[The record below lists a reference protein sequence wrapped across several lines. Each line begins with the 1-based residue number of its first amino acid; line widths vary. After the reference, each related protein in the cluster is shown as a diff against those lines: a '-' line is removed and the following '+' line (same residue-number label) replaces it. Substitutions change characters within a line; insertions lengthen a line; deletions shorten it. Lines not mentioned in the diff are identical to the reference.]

1 MAENVDTTVRVADQA
16 GQDTGPSRN
25 VTRPGESPADA
36 PGRGQ
41 RFLSEERG
49 PGWTAWTVAAGAVDD
64 DELGGRL
71 VVVVGVVD
79 DLMDAGDD
87 TALAVAPGVGDL
99 DLAGQGVIGV

>member
-1 MAENVDTTVRVADQA
+1 
-16 GQDTGPSRN
+16 
-25 VTRPGESPADA
+25 
-36 PGRGQ
+36 
-41 RFLSEERG
+41 
-49 PGWTAWTVAAGAVDD
+49 VAAGAVDD

-71 VVVVGVVD
+71 GVVVGVVD